1 MIPPHALC
9 KQSGATVQQY
19 CKFCTEMAWSRRE
32 LFLIF
37 LTVDVSSYRVC
48 NNFKSGKKSR
58 KGMSDKT
65 DELET
70 QREGWK
76 KKRVTKQECFFSS
89 IFIMYI
95 FFQIMKNTGSVA
107 HESHLLL
114 KAIFFSS
121 SCFRPEI
128 YYRVAR
134 ENLYQNFLPSPQI
147 LLSYWELAF
156 IFCHFCAS
164 NVLIY
169 QAPSFSFC

>member
-76 KKRVTKQECFFSS
+76 KK
-89 IFIMYI
+89 
-95 FFQIMKNTGSVA
+95 GD
-107 HESHLLL
+107 
-114 KAIFFSS
+114 KAGMLFLF
-121 SCFRPEI
+121 
-128 YYRVAR
+128 
-134 ENLYQNFLPSPQI
+134 NFHNVHF
-147 LLSYWELAF
+147 LSDYEKYW
-156 IFCHFCAS
+156 
-164 NVLIY
+164 
-169 QAPSFSFC
+169 